1 MDIKEDQQVQ
11 FIGFFTKKTGAGT
24 GVNEELAQELHK
36 PVIKKVERRK
46 GLKIIFGQQIQLK

>member
-1 MDIKEDQQVQ
+1 MMDIKEDQQVQ

-36 PVIKKVERRK
+36 PVIKKLKERK
-46 GLKIIFGQQIQLK
+46 V